1 VADTSLP
8 LPPTGDADRILAAF
22 DIEGKI
28 PRALEALGPVADR
41 DVVLLDAGGGHLA
54 RRLAELGARLTL
66 VDRPGPDR
74 EPDGSS
80 ANGPGTNGPGTNGP
94 GANGRG
100 TNGPGADGFGDG
112 LATDG
117 PGAGVLRAG
126 PATDGPVAGLPPGVS
141 VVAGEAAATGLPD
154 ASADAIVVAYSA
166 FRGPS
171 PDEVVEAD
179 RVLRDGGRLLVVH
192 DYGRDDHV
200 LMRPEI
206 ADDAF
211 AWSRRDG
218 WFLTHGFRIRVLHCF
233 WTFADLDEA
242 RELLGLAFGPAGSAF
257 ADGLARPRVSHNIA
271 VYHRSRHGSGP
282 SPMER
287 HREGPAR
294 RQRSH
299 ADEEP
304 AGSPQAGATRDAERA
319 PGAS

>member
-1 VADTSLP
+1 MTDTSLP
-8 LPPTGDADRILAAF
+8 IPPDGDADRILAAF
-22 DIEGKI
+22 DVEGKI

-54 RRLAELGARLTL
+54 GILAALGARLTL
-66 VDRPGPDR
+66 VDRTWADR
-74 EPDGSS
+74 EPH
-80 ANGPGTNGPGTNGP
+80 
-94 GANGRG
+94 
-100 TNGPGADGFGDG
+100 GPGAD
-112 LATDG
+112 L
-117 PGAGVLRAG
+117 LRAG
-126 PATDGPVAGLPPGVS
+126 PATVGPGAGLPPGVT

-242 RELLGLAFGPAGSAF
+242 HELLGLAFGPAGSTF

-282 SPMER
+282 SPVER

-299 ADEEP
+299 PDAEP
-304 AGSPQAGATRDAERA
+304 AGSPQTGATRDVGRA

>member
-1 VADTSLP
+1 VTDTSLP
-8 LPPTGDADRILAAF
+8 IPPDSDADRILAAF
-22 DIEGKI
+22 DVEGKI
-28 PRALEALGPVADR
+28 PRSLEALGPVADR

-54 RRLAELGARLTL
+54 RRLASLGARLTL
-66 VDRPGPDR
+66 VDRPRADR
-74 EPDGSS
+74 EPH
-80 ANGPGTNGPGTNGP
+80 GPG
-94 GANGRG
+94 
-100 TNGPGADGFGDG
+100 D
-112 LATDG
+112 
-117 PGAGVLRAG
+117 G
-126 PATDGPVAGLPPGVS
+126 PATDGPATDGPGSGLPPGVT
-141 VVAGEAAATGLPD
+141 VVAGEAAATGLPE

-242 RELLGLAFGPAGSAF
+242 RELLELAFGPAGSTF

-282 SPMER
+282 SPVER
-287 HREGPAR
+287 RREGPAR

-299 ADEEP
+299 PDAEP
-304 AGSPQAGATRDAERA
+304 ASSPQTGATRDGGRA

>member
-1 VADTSLP
+1 MADTSFP
-8 LPPTGDADRILAAF
+8 IPQTGDADRILAAF

-54 RRLAELGARLTL
+54 RRLAALGARLTL
-66 VDRPGPDR
+66 VDRPGADR
-74 EPDGSS
+74 EPH
-80 ANGPGTNGPGTNGP
+80 
-94 GANGRG
+94 
-100 TNGPGADGFGDG
+100 GPGADV
-112 LATDG
+112 LHAAPPTDG
-117 PGAGVLRAG
+117 PGAG
-126 PATDGPVAGLPPGVS
+126 LPPGVT

-154 ASADAIVVAYSA
+154 ASADAIVVAHSA
-166 FRGPS
+166 FRGAS
-171 PDEVVEAD
+171 PDEVAEAD

-192 DYGRDDHV
+192 DYGRDDHM

-218 WFLTHGFRIRVLHCF
+218 WFLTHEFRIRVLHCF

-282 SPMER
+282 SPMEQR
-287 HREGPAR
+287 REGPAR
-294 RQRSH
+294 GRRSH
-299 ADEEP
+299 SDVAPAVSPPADV
-304 AGSPQAGATRDAERA
+304 TRDAGRA

>member
-1 VADTSLP
+1 MTDTSLP
-8 LPPTGDADRILAAF
+8 IPPDDDADRILAAF

-54 RRLAELGARLTL
+54 GILAALGARLTL
-66 VDRPGPDR
+66 VDRPGAHR
-74 EPDGSS
+74 EPH
-80 ANGPGTNGPGTNGP
+80 
-94 GANGRG
+94 
-100 TNGPGADGFGDG
+100 GPGADGPGADGPGDG
-112 LATDG
+112 LATGG
-117 PGAGVLRAG
+117 PGADLLRAG
-126 PATDGPVAGLPPGVS
+126 PATDGLGAGLPPGVT

-242 RELLGLAFGPAGSAF
+242 REVLGLAFGPGGSAF
-257 ADGLARPRVSHNIA
+257 ADDLVRPRVSHNIA

-282 SPMER
+282 SPVEQ

-294 RQRSH
+294 GRRSH
-299 ADEEP
+299 PDEEP
-304 AGSPQAGATRDAERA
+304 AGSPQAGATRDGERA

>member
-1 VADTSLP
+1 MTDTSLP
-8 LPPTGDADRILAAF
+8 IPPTDADRILATF
-22 DIEGKI
+22 DVEGKI

-41 DVVLLDAGGGHLA
+41 DVVLLDAGGGHFA
-54 RRLAELGARLTL
+54 RRLAALGARLTL
-66 VDRPGPDR
+66 VDRTAADREQPGPDTHG
-74 EPDGSS
+74 PGPGV
-80 ANGPGTNGPGTNGP
+80 NGPGDGP
-94 GANGRG
+94 
-100 TNGPGADGFGDG
+100 
-112 LATDG
+112 ATGG
-117 PGAGVLRAG
+117 PGAGLQ
-126 PATDGPVAGLPPGVS
+126 PAVT

-211 AWSRRDG
+211 TWSRRDG

-242 RELLGLAFGPAGSAF
+242 RELLGLALGPPGSAF

-282 SPMER
+282 SPVDR

-299 ADEEP
+299 PDAEP
-304 AGSPQAGATRDAERA
+304 AGSPQTGATRDVGLA
-319 PGAS
+319 PGSS

>member
-1 VADTSLP
+1 MADCSLP
-8 LPPTGDADRILAAF
+8 IPPTGDADRMLAAF

-54 RRLAELGARLTL
+54 RRLAALGARLTL
-66 VDRPGPDR
+66 VDRPGTDR
-74 EPDGSS
+74 EPHDQ
-80 ANGPGTNGPGTNGP
+80 
-94 GANGRG
+94 
-100 TNGPGADGFGDG
+100 GADVF
-112 LATDG
+112 
-117 PGAGVLRAG
+117 RAG
-126 PATDGPVAGLPPGVS
+126 PATGGPGAGLPLGVD

-154 ASADAIVVAYSA
+154 ASADAIVVAHSA

-171 PDEVVEAD
+171 PDEVAEAD
-179 RVLRDGGRLLVVH
+179 RVLRDGGRLLVIH

-218 WFLTHGFRIRVLHCF
+218 WFLTHEFRIRVLHCF

-242 RELLGLAFGPAGSAF
+242 RELLGLALGPPGFAF

-282 SPMER
+282 SPVEQ
-287 HREGPAR
+287 HRKGPAR
-294 RQRSH
+294 GRRSQ
-299 ADEEP
+299 ADAAP
-304 AGSPQAGATRDAERA
+304 ADSPQAGATRDAESA